1 MNDLHT
7 ILSSSANVSTEF
19 VTFNFLIITISSLL
33 SAVNPLGASMF
44 FISHPSVLSSRVMQK
59 KMAKKTGLS
68 VFLIL
73 LLFSLGGELV
83 FKLMGITLNAFQIA
97 GGIFVF
103 GVALDMLK
111 GKHVRTKTLPEEQAD
126 ALEEEDISI
135 IPLAMPLLAGPA
147 SITMVIVLK
156 AKAYNVYE
164 VAAVYGSILFV
175 SLLTYFAL
183 RYSHVLLR
191 KIKPSGIRIVN
202 RVMGLLI
209 AAIAV
214 QLVLDGVIKAFPGT
228 KTILSSTQ

>member
-1 MNDLHT
+1 MNDLQ
-7 ILSSSANVSTEF
+7 IMLSSSGNISTDF
-19 VTFNFLIITISSLL
+19 VTFNFVIIAISSLL

-44 FISHPSVLSSRVMQK
+44 FVSHPSVLSSRIAQK

-111 GKHVRTKTLPEEQAD
+111 GKHVRAKTLPEEQAD

-147 SITMVIVLK
+147 AITMVIVLK

-164 VAAVYGSILFV
+164 VVAVYGAIVFV

-183 RYSHVLLR
+183 RYSHVLLK

-214 QLVLDGVIKAFPGT
+214 QLVLDGVIKAFPGVQS
-228 KTILSSTQ
+228 ILSATH